1 MNSKVKNFLAIIITL
16 FIGIIGTLLTQNYID
31 KEKKTEP
38 VSKNVTIKEEN
49 TIKSAID
56 KVYNSVVLIKAYK
69 GVKQIS
75 SGTGFVYKKDNKYGY
90 IMTNHH
96 VIEGADKVTIVN
108 IDGTT
113 AEASLKGSDDL
124 ADIAVLTIDE
134 KAVLKV
140 AELGDSSNSKLGDT
154 IFTVGSPLG
163 ENYMGTVTKG
173 ILSGKDRTISVDT
186 NSGGWIM
193 EVLQTDAAINP
204 GNSGGPLVNINGE
217 VIGVNSLKLVE
228 DEIEGMGFA
237 IPMELALTTVS
248 RIENGEELVR
258 PLVGIEMLEINSVY
272 GLYQNNI
279 TIDKS
284 VTHGVVVVK
293 VNDGSPAA
301 KSGIQKGDV
310 ITFIDGNKIDSVAKF
325 RYTLYKY
332 SVGDKMK
339 VKIMRGSTEKELQIE
354 LNEAAE

>member
-1 MNSKVKNFLAIIITL
+1 MNYKLKNFLIVVIAL
-16 FIGIIGTLLTQNYID
+16 FTGIIGTILALNFVD
-31 KEKKTEP
+31 KEKQTET
-38 VSKNVTIKEEN
+38 VSQNITIKEEN
-49 TIKSAID
+49 TIKPAVD
-56 KVYNSVVLIKAYK
+56 KVYNAVVLIKAYS
-69 GVKQIS
+69 GNRQIS
-75 SGTGFVYKKDNKYGY
+75 SGTGFVYKKEDKHGY

-96 VIEGADKVTIVN
+96 VIDGADKVTIVN

-113 AEASLKGSDDL
+113 ADATLNGSDEL
-124 ADIAVLTIDE
+124 ADIAVLTIDA
-134 KAVLKV
+134 KAVLHV
-140 AELGDSSNSKLGDT
+140 AELGNSASAKLGDT

-173 ILSGKDRTISVDT
+173 ILSGKDRTVAVNT
-186 NSGGWIM
+186 KSGGWIM

-204 GNSGGPLVNINGE
+204 GNSGGPLVNVNGE

-237 IPMELALTTVS
+237 IPMEIALITVTQ
-248 RIENGEELVR
+248 IENGEEVVR
-258 PLVGIEMLEINSVY
+258 PLVGIEMLEITSAY

-284 VTHGVVVVK
+284 VEHGVVVAK
-293 VNDGSPAA
+293 VVEGSPAA
-301 KSGIQKGDV
+301 KAGLQKGDV
-310 ITFIDGNKIDSVAKF
+310 ITSIDGNKIDSVARF

-339 VKIMRGSTEKELQIE
+339 VQIIRGSTEREIQIE
-354 LNEAAE
+354 LDKAAE